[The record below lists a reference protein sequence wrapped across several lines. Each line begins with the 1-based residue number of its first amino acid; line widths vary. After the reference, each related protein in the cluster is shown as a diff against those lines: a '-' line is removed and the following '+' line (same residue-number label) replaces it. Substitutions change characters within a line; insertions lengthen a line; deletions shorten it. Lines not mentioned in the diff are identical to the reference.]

1 MTIEIK
7 ELVIKASVGGSAEPS
22 NTESKEKSSF
32 DQQKIIQ
39 TCVEQVME
47 IIRREKER

>member
-7 ELVIKASVGGSAEPS
+7 ELVIKANVGNTADEQKAETAKGSS
-22 NTESKEKSSF
+22 I

-47 IIRREKER
+47 ILRREKER

>member
-7 ELVIKASVGGSAEPS
+7 ELVIKANVGNAADEQKSETTDGSPV
-22 NTESKEKSSF
+22 
-32 DQQKIIQ
+32 DQEKIIQ

-47 IIRREKER
+47 ILRREKER

>member
-7 ELVIKASVGGSAEPS
+7 ELVIKANLSRTADETRPESSQRSSV
-22 NTESKEKSSF
+22 